1 MNSEETVLV
10 FIPPLVALLL
20 RAEELKGSAIS
31 EKEVLK
37 IRDASQ
43 TMAVPLSVAKS
54 MEEERGYADIDAENC
69 WSEWNIIRKE
79 LIDE

>member
-1 MNSEETVLV
+1 MNSDETVLV

-43 TMAVPLSVAKS
+43 RVSVDLYVLTKRKFAN
-54 MEEERGYADIDAENC
+54 NC
-69 WSEWNIIRKE
+69 EF
-79 LIDE
+79 